1 MPARDIGVLHQ
12 EDPAFPIQDKAA
24 NAEREPARKSPISM
38 KNPPHK
44 RLEAAADAIYR
55 HIATMGWCHQ
65 LE

>member
-1 MPARDIGVLHQ
+1 
-12 EDPAFPIQDKAA
+12 
-24 NAEREPARKSPISM
+24 M